1 MLIPLRGRNHKD
13 SDGSSSRAGIKGK
26 AKRAK
31 IVVLLG
37 CAFLAT
43 SNSLNKTTQRQMK
56 CAASKFDGRN
66 LSVET
71 EGTSNNVSFKDFI
84 LCLLE
89 TAVEDPCNTEY
100 PPTAT
105 DEVAYASDSPEANME
120 PDYTITDLDP
130 IPPIGVDGN
139 YDVAPPP
146 DGEGLDGATMDE
158 TQKDLLDTFPLE
170 TYDEERALLS
180 ETTDDA
186 VTIAYC
192 VALTG
197 CAEWYD
203 PANNALLT
211 TDQTTTAT
219 TDEGTAPAEQ
229 TTDTTT
235 ATTTGD
241 ISVPAEQ
248 TTDTATTT
256 TITSTTT
263 PDQGAE
269 VYEDA
274 AILKTNICEN
284 NEIAVSRAL
293 KRNEERWDTE
303 RKLAT
308 DLGYQM

>member
-1 MLIPLRGRNHKD
+1 
-13 SDGSSSRAGIKGK
+13 
-26 AKRAK
+26 
-31 IVVLLG
+31 
-37 CAFLAT
+37 
-43 SNSLNKTTQRQMK
+43 MK
-56 CAASKFDGRN
+56 CAASKFDERN

-84 LCLLE
+84 LRLLE
-89 TAVEDPCNTEY
+89 TVEDPCNTEY

-105 DEVAYASDSPEANME
+105 DEVAYASDSPEANKE

-146 DGEGLDGATMDE
+146 DGEGLDGGTMDE
-158 TQKDLLDTFPLE
+158 TQKGLLDTFPPE

-186 VTIAYC
+186 GTVAYC

-211 TDQTTTAT
+211 TDQTTDTTTAAT
-219 TDEGTAPAEQ
+219 TDEGTAPAGE

-235 ATTTGD
+235 TTTPD
-241 ISVPAEQ
+241 DSSVPA
-248 TTDTATTT
+248 TDTAITTT
-256 TITSTTT
+256 TTT

-284 NEIAVSRAL
+284 NEIAVARAL
-293 KRNEERWDTE
+293 KRNEKRWDTE
-303 RKLAT
+303 RKLVT